1 MARYIYYNQNP
12 DGNKEND
19 CVTRAISLASGIKYT
34 EVRKKL
40 FYTSRLLNCEK
51 LCVCCYEHLLE
62 DVLKYEPIQCD
73 GLTVEE
79 FADLYPQGTY
89 LVRMNGHISTI
100 INNTIYDI
108 FDCRDVEITNAWK
121 VE

>member
-62 DVLKYEPIQCD
+62 DVFKYKPMQCD

-79 FADLYPQGTY
+79 FADLYPHGIY
-89 LVRMNGHISTI
+89 LVRMDGHISTI
-100 INNTIYDI
+100 IDNTIYDI
-108 FDCRDVEITNAWK
+108 FDCRDIEITNAWK
-121 VE
+121 VK